1 MIAIYIFNKYIAIN
15 MCILSIDILLAIVY
29 NVLVRNKRDR
39 KGIGGSRSERW
50 PNRQTP
56 QTCGPYTSE
65 EVPVGANNSDEDD
78 RRPIPEDLDHRR
90 EKDMKNSRW
99 MDLLEEKI
107 RNSERFM
114 EVYAELNRIPRKD
127 YEAREAKIRELN
139 TLNEIGA
146 RILKEMDQAS

>member
-1 MIAIYIFNKYIAIN
+1 M
-15 MCILSIDILLAIVY
+15 M
-29 NVLVRNKRDR
+29 
-39 KGIGGSRSERW
+39 
-50 PNRQTP
+50 
-56 QTCGPYTSE
+56 
-65 EVPVGANNSDEDD
+65 EVPSLVNNSLEDD

-90 EKDMKNSRW
+90 EKDMTNSRW

>member
-1 MIAIYIFNKYIAIN
+1 M
-15 MCILSIDILLAIVY
+15 
-29 NVLVRNKRDR
+29 
-39 KGIGGSRSERW
+39 
-50 PNRQTP
+50 
-56 QTCGPYTSE
+56 
-65 EVPVGANNSDEDD
+65 PVGANNSDEDD

-90 EKDMKNSRW
+90 EKGVTNSRW

-114 EVYAELNRIPRKD
+114 EVYAELNRIPRKH